1 MSVHRG
7 NNYKAVCCMTDV
19 FDKASLMERID
30 GDCEF
35 LGEMLAVY
43 GKDRIKLLSVARTA
57 LSRRDGSAMADAAH
71 GLGGLALNLFAEPA
85 AHGAHRLETLAEKGD
100 FVGAGDALVSLEEE
114 THRLELA
121 LRDVLRQERGSDTG
135 RIRTGASVSR
145 PDRPTR
151 VITVDDQELV
161 RSGIRLILRA
171 FDDIELVGEASS
183 GAESLRLC
191 EELGPD
197 VVLMDVRMPNMDG
210 VTATRTIRRQYP
222 DTQVLVLSVYH
233 SSDLVTEAMQA
244 GAIGYVM
251 KNASREELVNAVRAA
266 SQGRTTLSPEAA
278 SDLVASSGS
287 PSTVIG
293 DDLSDRERQVLSML
307 AKGMRNSQI
316 AKEINKSPYTVRH
329 YVSEVIAKLG
339 ANNRA
344 EAAAIAVKHGL
355 TD

>member
-1 MSVHRG
+1 MPRG
-7 NNYKAVCCMTDV
+7 NNNKAFCCMADP
-19 FDKASLMERID
+19 FDKTSLMERLD

-35 LGEMLAVY
+35 LAEMLAVY
-43 GKDRIKLLSVARTA
+43 GKDRIRLISEMRTA
-57 LSRRDGSAMADAAH
+57 LSRRDAGALADAAH
-71 GLGGLALNLFAEPA
+71 ALAGLALNLFAEPA
-85 AHGAHRLETLAEKGD
+85 AHAARSLETLAEKGD

-135 RIRTGASVSR
+135 SRRAGANVPSA
-145 PDRPTR
+145 DRPTR

-161 RSGIRLILRA
+161 RSGIRLMLRA

-183 GAESLRLC
+183 GAQSLRLC
-191 EELGPD
+191 EELRPD

-251 KNASREELVNAVRAA
+251 KNASREELVKAVRAA
-266 SQGRTTLSPEAA
+266 NQGRTTLSPEAA

-339 ANNRA
+339 AKNRA

-355 TD
+355 AD